1 MSQITLRGQGGPMP
15 LQANGTFQQG
25 TQTTGTPG
33 AYGTSITYEELQTL
47 TGTRWDLNDGR
58 EVILVST
65 SSATTTEAGN
75 LYQDSPIVSGH
86 QGLVVTAFSAY
97 GTSGGVANSSS
108 NPSTVTVTLGGAAA
122 TANEYQGGYVV
133 VASSTGIG
141 QTLRIASH
149 PAQTSTTGSLT
160 ITLEDAPNVALTTS
174 STVNLIPPHGANV
187 VVSPTTPTNASVGVA
202 LYAINPS
209 SFGYLVSKGIVGA
222 VSDASPAGVG
232 EPISPS
238 KTTAGTVT
246 LTVAATTTVT
256 TAVIGSAVQGGT
268 SAEAGAVYLNL

>member
-15 LQANGTFQQG
+15 LQANGVFQSG

-47 TGTRWDLNDGR
+47 VGTRWDLNDGR

-65 SSATTTEAGN
+65 SSATTTAAGF
-75 LYQDSPIVSGH
+75 LYQDSPIIATH
-86 QGLVVTAFSAY
+86 QGLVVTAFSSY
-97 GTSGGVANSSS
+97 GTSGGVATTSS
-108 NPSTVTVTLGGAAA
+108 NPATVTVTLGGTAV

-149 PAQTSTTGSLT
+149 PAQTSATGNVT

-174 STVNLIPPHGANV
+174 STVNLIPAHGANV
-187 VVSPTTPTNASVGVA
+187 VISPTTATAASAGVA
-202 LYAINPS
+202 LYAIPAS
-209 SFGYLVSKGIVGA
+209 SYGYLLAKGIVGA
-222 VSDASPAGVG
+222 VSDASPAGAG

-246 LTVAATTTVT
+246 LTVAATTSVS

-268 SAEAGAVYLNL
+268 SADAGAVFLNL